1 MSALDRLFA
10 VHKPLDQASQVV
22 APSSAGACPSL
33 TAVVTATFAQ
43 EVDWNPLIQQIG
55 RNTSLSIWR
64 ALRLLHKHSL
74 LPVKILDS
82 IAEGSMSGD
91 GEEDNEEEKL
101 QEQSRVHL
109 MNHLTSIVLPQVSLL
124 TEPLH
129 PNMLLESSVALSLAI
144 SLGWPLMP
152 PDSEVAMSAERL
164 ALVPAAVLS
173 SSSSSLPSSTMGLEH
188 TQFDPMGSLLGAILD
203 SRPVSSTSSSSSS
216 EATFNRRSRGAVLYQ
231 RLRGDINAYLLKTHV
246 LPGVVGHLLSSSSS
260 TSSSLSSSASSISS
274 TGTSSMPKHPI
285 EGGSMVFYELASHVL
300 VSGPSTAGG
309 IILDGAGAAGT
320 VGPREFLNAT
330 MPHVDSLAPLPTLS
344 QEQKGA
350 NYSSSSVATLRI
362 LLDCCQQV

>member
-1 MSALDRLFA
+1 
-10 VHKPLDQASQVV
+10 
-22 APSSAGACPSL
+22 
-33 TAVVTATFAQ
+33 
-43 EVDWNPLIQQIG
+43 
-55 RNTSLSIWR
+55 
-64 ALRLLHKHSL
+64 
-74 LPVKILDS
+74 
-82 IAEGSMSGD
+82 
-91 GEEDNEEEKL
+91 
-101 QEQSRVHL
+101 
-109 MNHLTSIVLPQVSLL
+109 
-124 TEPLH
+124 
-129 PNMLLESSVALSLAI
+129 
-144 SLGWPLMP
+144 
-152 PDSEVAMSAERL
+152 MSAERL
-164 ALVPAAVLS
+164 ALVPTAVLS

>member
-10 VHKPLDQASQVV
+10 VHKPLDQASQIV

-82 IAEGSMSGD
+82 VAEGMSGD

-246 LPGVVGHLLSSSSS
+246 LPGVVGHLLSSS

-274 TGTSSMPKHPI
+274 TGTTSMPKHPI

-320 VGPREFLNAT
+320 VGPREFLNAI

>member
-1 MSALDRLFA
+1 
-10 VHKPLDQASQVV
+10 
-22 APSSAGACPSL
+22 
-33 TAVVTATFAQ
+33 VVTATFAQ

-82 IAEGSMSGD
+82 VAEGMSGD
-91 GEEDNEEEKL
+91 GEEDNEEGKL
-101 QEQSRVHL
+101 QEQSRVQL
-109 MNHLTSIVLPQVSLL
+109 VNYLAAVVLPQVSLL

-144 SLGWPLMP
+144 SLGWPLLP
-152 PDSEVAMSAERL
+152 PDSEVATSVERL
-164 ALVPAAVLS
+164 APVPAAVLS
-173 SSSSSLPSSTMGLEH
+173 SSSSLLSSTKGLEH
-188 TQFDPMGSLLGAILD
+188 TQLDPMGSLLGAILD

-246 LPGVVGHLLSSSSS
+246 LPGVVGHLLSSS

-274 TGTSSMPKHPI
+274 TGTTSMPKHPI
-285 EGGSMVFYELASHVL
+285 EGGLMVFYELASHVL

-309 IILDGAGAAGT
+309 TILVGTGAAGAGT